1 MESPIQMD
9 DLGPLGVP
17 PHQETSIYNYI
28 LFTQYIKLI
37 VTLYMYH

>member
-28 LFTQYIKLI
+28 LFIIL
-37 VTLYMYH
+37 